1 MVFIISLMSL
11 LGVSIV
17 PFLRSNSRLAVV
29 YKYLIT
35 LLISMG
41 VAALVCD
48 ALLHLIP
55 NVSLM
60 QKCTYICTICAVSHC
75 WLLQHSQWTRPGIS

>member
-1 MVFIISLMSL
+1 MSIFPFLHTAYGYGFIMVLIISLMSL

-17 PFLRSNSRLAVV
+17 PFLRSNSRLATV

-41 VAALVCD
+41 VAALVSD
-48 ALLHLIP
+48 ALLHLLP
-55 NVSLM
+55 SVSSM
-60 QKCTYICTICAVSHC
+60 Q
-75 WLLQHSQWTRPGIS
+75 

>member
-1 MVFIISLMSL
+1 MNSEYLHIVCVSIFPFLPTAYGYGFIMIFIISLMSL

-17 PFLRSNSRLAVV
+17 PFLRSNSRLATV

-41 VAALVCD
+41 VAALVSD

-55 NVSLM
+55 GVS
-60 QKCTYICTICAVSHC
+60 S
-75 WLLQHSQWTRPGIS
+75 LQ